1 MKIIKKIIEALILMI
16 IGGFLYVFLETL
28 WRGYSHWA
36 MIFVGGLAFLSVG
49 AINEIVPWNM
59 PLYQQMAI
67 GSLVI
72 TGIEFISGCILNLWL
87 KMNVWDYSNLPFNIK
102 GQICL
107 PFTILWFFL
116 SLVAIVLDDYLR
128 WKLFGEEKPNYIL

>member
-1 MKIIKKIIEALILMI
+1 MRKAIEAFILTCF
-16 IGGFLYVFLETL
+16 GGSIYVMMEIL
-28 WRGYSHWA
+28 WRGYSHWS
-36 MIFVGGLAFLSVG
+36 MFLLGGICFIALGL
-49 AINEIVPWNM
+49 INEIIPWNM

>member
-1 MKIIKKIIEALILMI
+1 MRKAIEAFILTCF
-16 IGGFLYVFLETL
+16 GGSIYVMMEIL

-36 MIFVGGLAFLSVG
+36 MFFVGGLAFLCVG
-49 AINEIVPWNM
+49 AINEIIPWNM
-59 PLYQQMAI
+59 PLYQQMTI

-87 KMNVWDYSNLPFNIK
+87 KWNVWDYSNLPFNIK

-116 SLVAIVLDDYLR
+116 SLVAIVLDDYLL
-128 WKLFGEEKPNYIL
+128 WKLKKKKKMC